1 MERGIIITPNYSIL
15 NNGHGLQM
23 NGSVEPINLRN
34 YLLFWD
40 KIDYPTNNMI
50 HIGGGQDIDFLIQEG
65 IAKSTPVRFR
75 ELRGDQNGFLP
86 LATQMAAYEENNK
99 VKNEEWSIAQPTDQL
114 IVPQQYA
121 KTQGCL
127 EFELYNA
134 IQIPTGDVPLPEVID
149 FKNKRLPELLAL
161 RDAMDS
167 IVDTVVASQDIPK
180 RKNKA
185 INKLHRDL
193 NDFNRVM
200 KETGFKRVKRS
211 LTAIATDPWF
221 GVSNAMMLGNGYLP
235 ENYQPYMQG
244 LNVAALGACALKF
257 NYRELGVGRNIPVEY
272 KHFAYLSSIQKELV

>member
-1 MERGIIITPNYSIL
+1 ME
-15 NNGHGLQM
+15 
-23 NGSVEPINLRN
+23 
-34 YLLFWD
+34 
-40 KIDYPTNNMI
+40 
-50 HIGGGQDIDFLIQEG
+50 
-65 IAKSTPVRFR
+65 
-75 ELRGDQNGFLP
+75 FLP

-99 VKNEEWSIAQPTDQL
+99 VENEEWSIAQPTDQL

-149 FKNKRLPELLAL
+149 FKNKRLPELLSL

-257 NYRELGVGRNIPVEY
+257 SYRELGVGRNIPVEY
-272 KHFAYLSSIQKELV
+272 KHFAYLSSIQKSSYNKLFKRDSASLA